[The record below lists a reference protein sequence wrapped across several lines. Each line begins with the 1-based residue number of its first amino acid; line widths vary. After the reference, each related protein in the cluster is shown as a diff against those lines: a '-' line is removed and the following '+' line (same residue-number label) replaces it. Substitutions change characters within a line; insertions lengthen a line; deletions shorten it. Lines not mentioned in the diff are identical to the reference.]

1 MTKLREASYKAC
13 IPDILNKLTSYSSFA
28 LPFSDLS
35 LLTTEK
41 QKTKTK
47 KQKKKTTKKTT
58 TNYCRCYSDKLN
70 NRVFCL

>member
-47 KQKKKTTKKTT
+47 KQKKKNNKE
-58 TNYCRCYSDKLN
+58 NNNKLLSLLF
-70 NRVFCL
+70 R

>member
-41 QKTKTK
+41 QTK
-47 KQKKKTTKKTT
+47 KNKKAKKKPNKE
-58 TNYCRCYSDKLN
+58 NNNKLLSLLF
-70 NRVFCL
+70 R